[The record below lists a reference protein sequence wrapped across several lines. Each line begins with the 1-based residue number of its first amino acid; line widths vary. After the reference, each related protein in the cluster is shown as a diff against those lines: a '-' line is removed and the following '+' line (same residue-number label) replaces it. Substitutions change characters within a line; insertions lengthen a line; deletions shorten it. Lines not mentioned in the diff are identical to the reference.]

1 MLLLPDNI
9 HMITVRDHDQSGSLK
24 ITNIINRGTIVL
36 QTLDV
41 KDLLVRTVALSSNKR
56 LLFVAVEDVRQSK
69 SAVLCYDFET
79 KA

>member
-9 HMITVRDHDQSGSLK
+9 HMITVRDHDRSGSLK
-24 ITNIINRGTIVL
+24 ITNTINRDTIVL
-36 QTLDV
+36 PTLDV

-56 LLFVAVEDVRQSK
+56 LLFVAVEDIHQSK
-69 SAVLCYDFET
+69 SIILCYDFET